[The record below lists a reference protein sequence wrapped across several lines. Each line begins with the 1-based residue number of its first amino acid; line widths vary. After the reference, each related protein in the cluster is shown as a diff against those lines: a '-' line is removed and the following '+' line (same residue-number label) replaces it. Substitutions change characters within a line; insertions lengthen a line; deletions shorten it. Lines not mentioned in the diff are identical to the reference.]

1 MIHLYRCSHQFYKL
15 IRESTQASSINQIRA
30 MLELSAQDEVER
42 MMKVLES
49 QQGDVLRLLM
59 NLDKLHKEN
68 TKMRDEVSTQM
79 AVIAG
84 DDEDSLE
91 IIAKATK
98 CQSEVFKMRSK
109 LNNEEQ
115 EKTRL
120 TATVSKVAIQFILL
134 SIRQLAVHK
143 TF

>member
-1 MIHLYRCSHQFYKL
+1 
-15 IRESTQASSINQIRA
+15 

-59 NLDKLHKEN
+59 NLDKLHKEY